1 RIGTAEIYRPIE
13 AMPEILECLAV
24 GQEWNN
30 DARIILFVKLREGL
44 TLDQEL
50 ITRIKKLIRE
60 HASPRHVPAKVIR
73 VPDIPRTRSGKIVEL
88 AVRDLIHNRPIENLE
103 ALANPEALEAFEH
116 IPELAED

>member
-1 RIGTAEIYRPIE
+1 
-13 AMPEILECLAV
+13 MPEILECLAV

-30 DARIILFVKLREGL
+30 DVRIILFVKLREGL

-60 HASPRHVPAKVIR
+60 HASPRHVPAKVIPIR
-73 VPDIPRTRSGKIVEL
+73 DIPRTRSGKIVEL
-88 AVRDLIHNRPIENLE
+88 AVRDLIHHRPIENLE